1 MVQPFVSI
9 CIPSY
14 NRTTELNRLLL
25 SVDCNPSNIEIVICE
40 DNSPRQY
47 EIRELVKN
55 FTAKSV
61 YRVRY
66 IENKVN
72 LGFDGNLRKLVDT
85 AQGVYI
91 VFMGDDDFFIPK
103 KLDKF
108 ILFLKHNLDKA
119 YVLRSHI
126 TEHSDGAIEYFRYLP
141 KSQTFLPGEKT
152 VAWLIKRSVSIC
164 GFTISR
170 VKALKFKTQDL
181 DGTLL
186 YQVYLMAQVCLKYN
200 SIYYNEP
207 FVHNVH
213 GCRNDN
219 PMFGN
224 SEFENARYTSGTI
237 SENNSINFTK
247 SYFELTNYLDNKYG
261 TNLTNLVLL
270 DLSKYSYPILSIQRK
285 RGIKNF
291 LRYAK
296 RLEKEVGLGFTVY
309 YHLYKWGLV
318 FLGEKVCDK
327 IIIMIKRIVGHT
339 PNF

>member
-66 IENKVN
+66 IENRVN

-200 SIYYNEP
+200 SIYYN
-207 FVHNVH
+207 
-213 GCRNDN
+213 
-219 PMFGN
+219 
-224 SEFENARYTSGTI
+224 
-237 SENNSINFTK
+237 
-247 SYFELTNYLDNKYG
+247 
-261 TNLTNLVLL
+261 
-270 DLSKYSYPILSIQRK
+270 
-285 RGIKNF
+285 
-291 LRYAK
+291 
-296 RLEKEVGLGFTVY
+296 
-309 YHLYKWGLV
+309 
-318 FLGEKVCDK
+318 
-327 IIIMIKRIVGHT
+327 
-339 PNF
+339 